1 MHCRYRHVLVVAG
14 LLFTSLFAA
23 ADDATFFA
31 PRVEQWGIQEL
42 TLRSQRTYANP
53 FADVSVQA
61 RFRSQGKE
69 TTVDGFY
76 DGHQTWKIRF
86 MPETSGT
93 WTFTTIS
100 IDSDLNGK
108 SGSFVADRPGSGNH
122 GPVVVHNQYHFAYA
136 DGTPLFP
143 LGTTLYNWL
152 NRDRELEIRTL
163 ATL

>member
-1 MHCRYRHVLVVAG
+1 MSKLCRFKHVLVVGG
-14 LLFTSLFAA
+14 LLFPSLFAA
-23 ADDATFFA
+23 ADDAASFA

-42 TLRSQRTYANP
+42 ALRSQRTYANP
-53 FADVSVQA
+53 FADVSIQA

-69 TTVDGFY
+69 TTVDGFC

-100 IDSDLNGK
+100 VDPDLNEK

-122 GPVVVHNQYHFAYA
+122 GPVILPHSQSIRGYEPHLS
-136 DGTPLFP
+136 G
-143 LGTTLYNWL
+143 
-152 NRDRELEIRTL
+152 LERRRIRVGALCT
-163 ATL
+163 ARKS